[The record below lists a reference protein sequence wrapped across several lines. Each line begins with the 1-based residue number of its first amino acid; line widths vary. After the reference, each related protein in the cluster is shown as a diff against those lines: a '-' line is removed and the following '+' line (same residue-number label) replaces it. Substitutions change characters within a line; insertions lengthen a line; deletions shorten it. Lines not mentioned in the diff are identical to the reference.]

1 MSRMGRTRA
10 LGGKEMESYGWK
22 ISMSI
27 FIVLRY
33 QDRVL
38 RVLDEVL

>member
-1 MSRMGRTRA
+1 MSRVGRTRA
-10 LGGKEMESYGWK
+10 VGGKEMESYGWK
-22 ISMSI
+22 ISISI

-38 RVLDEVL
+38 RILDKVL